1 MTDDIDI
8 IYDYGD
14 DVDHHYDDDD
24 FFIES
29 SFDKDAVLSRGIGSA
44 TIQGMMMFDD

>member
-1 MTDDIDI
+1 MNLFVLCFTLSVTYTPLMTDDIDI

-24 FFIES
+24 FFDRI
-29 SFDKDAVLSRGIGSA
+29 KLR
-44 TIQGMMMFDD
+44 

>member
-1 MTDDIDI
+1 MILCYYSSITLSVTYTPLDIDI

-24 FFIES
+24 FFYRI
-29 SFDKDAVLSRGIGSA
+29 KLR
-44 TIQGMMMFDD
+44 